1 MEGRMSETLEQ
12 HLIRI
17 RDYMVAN
24 PDADDHTVA
33 RALGTSTR
41 FCHIAGRTYGVG
53 KSFHATVRRK
63 AMETTLR
70 TFPDAKLRDIA
81 KAFGVDESVVHR
93 QARKL
98 GIRKNP
104 SHCKDTLPALREAV
118 ATDLR
123 AGKRYSDILLKHG
136 VSSFFIFKVR
146 KRYGLRPW
154 QNPRGRQVMADE
166 LAEMRRMQAEGK
178 THVEIA
184 AAVGKHPNTV
194 WKRLNG
200 WVSKR
205 KATE

>member
-1 MEGRMSETLEQ
+1 MSETLEQ

-53 KSFHATVRRK
+53 KSFHATVR
-63 AMETTLR
+63 
-70 TFPDAKLRDIA
+70 
-81 KAFGVDESVVHR
+81 
-93 QARKL
+93 
-98 GIRKNP
+98 
-104 SHCKDTLPALREAV
+104 
-118 ATDLR
+118 
-123 AGKRYSDILLKHG
+123 
-136 VSSFFIFKVR
+136 R